1 MVAAAFL
8 EHFSIVFDAVFVI
21 VVLNGGADSLLC
33 QNGTVDLDCRQSA
46 QFFYD
51 LLVADFERFVDS
63 HAFDHICGHAGR
75 SDSAAASVCLELRVG
90 NDIVIIDACPI
101 ENSEET
107 AAEIAKLGVKT
118 KAYQCN
124 VTNSEEVNKVVEEV
138 NAEFGSVDVL
148 VNNAGVTR
156 DRIFHKMTDEEWHT
170 VINVNLNGIY
180 NTCKFVVPLM
190 REQESGSI
198 VNISS
203 TSLMGNPGQANYS
216 ATKAAMQGFTRTM
229 AKELGRK
236 NVRMN
241 CIAPGYIDTEMMRA
255 VGEEKFNAAVA
266 RHPMKRMADPDEIAA
281 VTAFLCTEDS
291 SWVSGETICA
301 SGGAICM

>member
-1 MVAAAFL
+1 MNEHKCVLTHADAFSTKSNNCSSRSN
-8 EHFSIVFDAVFVI
+8 ESGEIDRHIAVVK
-21 VVLNGGADSLLC
+21 
-33 QNGTVDLDCRQSA
+33 
-46 QFFYD
+46 D
-51 LLVADFERFVDS
+51 LLTNIEAMVKAAVDQTVATF
-63 HAFDHICGHAGR
+63 GR
-75 SDSAAASVCLELRVG
+75 
-90 NDIVIIDACPI
+90 
-101 ENSEET
+101 
-107 AAEIAKLGVKT
+107 
-118 KAYQCN
+118 
-124 VTNSEEVNKVVEEV
+124 
-138 NAEFGSVDVL
+138 VDVL

-266 RHPMKRMADPDEIAA
+266 RHPMQRMADPDEIAA